1 MVIFEYEKIFYT
13 IILSFFLTNF
23 SYAKTLNWKFEKTS
37 QENELINCINIVDVK
52 SKRSIFESMSNMG
65 LTNETPFVVRLQNNC
80 SQQILGSYDIKFLDK
95 DGFEV
100 ESWFSDFKLPRKG
113 IQKQTFTVLLGP
125 IKWSKIKKNR
135 ETLLEFRFD
144 VPLDKELSKEIE
156 ALKKIIYGNN

>member
-1 MVIFEYEKIFYT
+1 MKKIFYT

-65 LTNETPFVVRLQNNC
+65 FTNETPFVVRLQNNC

>member
-1 MVIFEYEKIFYT
+1 MKKIFYT

-37 QENELINCINIVDVK
+37 QENELINCIKIVDIK
-52 SKRSIFESMSNMG
+52 SKRSMFESLANMG

-80 SQQILGSYDIKFLDK
+80 SEQILGSYDIKFLDN
-95 DGFEV
+95 DGFKV
-100 ESWFSDFKLPRKG
+100 AAWFADFKLPRKG
-113 IQKQTFTVLLGP
+113 IQKQSFTVLLGP

-144 VPLDKELSKEIE
+144 VSLGKELSKEIE
-156 ALKKIIYGNN
+156 ELKKIIYGNN

>member
-1 MVIFEYEKIFYT
+1 MKKIFYT

-37 QENELINCINIVDVK
+37 QENELINCINIIDVK

-135 ETLLEFRFD
+135 ETLLEFKFD

>member
-1 MVIFEYEKIFYT
+1 MKKIFYT

-113 IQKQTFTVLLGP
+113 IQKQTFKVLLGP

>member
-1 MVIFEYEKIFYT
+1 MKKIFYT
-13 IILSFFLTNF
+13 IILSLFLTNF

>member
-1 MVIFEYEKIFYT
+1 MKKIIYLL
-13 IILSFFLTNF
+13 IISLFLTKA
-23 SYAKTLNWKFEKTS
+23 SYAKTLKWKFEKTS
-37 QENELINCINIVDVK
+37 QENKLINCIKIIDIK
-52 SKRSIFESMSNMG
+52 SKRSILESLSTMG

-80 SQQILGSYDIKFLDK
+80 SKQILGSYDIKFLDK

-100 ESWFSDFKLPRKG
+100 EKWFADFKLPRKG

-144 VPLDKELSKEIE
+144 TTLSEI
-156 ALKKIIYGNN
+156 LKGESEEIKKMIYGQN

>member
-1 MVIFEYEKIFYT
+1 MKKIFYT

>member
-1 MVIFEYEKIFYT
+1 MKKIFYT
-13 IILSFFLTNF
+13 IILSLFLTNF
-23 SYAKTLNWKFEKTS
+23 SYAKTLNWKFEKTI

>member
-1 MVIFEYEKIFYT
+1 MKKIFYT

-156 ALKKIIYGNN
+156 ALKKIIYGNK

>member
-1 MVIFEYEKIFYT
+1 MKKIFYI

-113 IQKQTFTVLLGP
+113 IQKQTFKVLLGP

>member
-1 MVIFEYEKIFYT
+1 MKKIFYT

-23 SYAKTLNWKFEKTS
+23 SYAKTLNWKFENTS

-113 IQKQTFTVLLGP
+113 IQKQTFKVLLGP

>member
-1 MVIFEYEKIFYT
+1 MKRIFLALT
-13 IILSFFLTNF
+13 FFFVLTNN

-37 QENELINCINIVDVK
+37 QENELINCINIIDVK

-80 SQQILGSYDIKFLDK
+80 SEQILGSYDIKFLDK

>member
-1 MVIFEYEKIFYT
+1 MKKIFYT

-37 QENELINCINIVDVK
+37 QENELINCIKIIDIK
-52 SKRSIFESMSNMG
+52 SKRSIFDSVSTMG
-65 LTNETPFVVRLQNNC
+65 LLNETPFVVRLQNNC
-80 SQQILGSYDIKFLDK
+80 SKQILGSYDIKFLDK
-95 DGFEV
+95 EGFEV
-100 ESWFSDFKLPRKG
+100 DKWFSDFKLPRKG
-113 IQKQTFTVLLGP
+113 IQKQTFKVLLGP